1 MGLIGTSIRRPVLTS
16 AIIIILILLGFYSF
30 TQSGV
35 ALLPTVDIPVVL
47 VRVSYRGASP
57 LEVERQIVEP
67 IEDAVSTVEG
77 VDEINGYALEG
88 SAFVV
93 AVLTYETD
101 VTQATMDIST
111 RVKAITNTLPDDADE
126 PVVDKFDINAQPFMI
141 LVAKSDLPSYLTK
154 NIAEDQVAKRLT
166 QITGMAN
173 VDVSGGREREIHL
186 DASPEDLI
194 TYNANLRQLASLV
207 VGTNFNSPSGSIAQ
221 GLKETSVRVVGEP
234 SVPDELGRIGVP
246 LGEGK
251 TVRLDRIV
259 EVRDTLAEE
268 RNRARH
274 DGEDAVLM
282 ELIARPNAN
291 IVKVARQVRA
301 DLDRIRPSLQG
312 SIDLEVVYD
321 SSEFVDEA
329 VKNVIRDMAIGTV
342 LTALVLFLFLQQFGA
357 TVAVAISM
365 PAAIIGTFI
374 PMYLFGF
381 TLNVMSTLG
390 LAISVGVLVNNAIL
404 VLENIYRYRELGK
417 GPKEAAEIGT
427 REIEAAVLSTTATNL
442 GVFIPVAFMGG
453 IVGQF
458 FYQFALTVVFATLFS
473 LWGAFTVTP
482 MVAARIGKGVHTVS
496 RPAKILTGWWQ
507 WIFRSIETVHEE
519 LVPRCVRHPF
529 LTLAFFALLVGV
541 SAFFGRNIGFEF
553 FPRVDEG
560 VVLTRLELSS
570 SASLEATDAIVR
582 RVEASLMK
590 KPYVESI
597 STSVGGG
604 RRLGGLNTGSVRAYL
619 VDEEKRPSAFSIAS
633 QLRQEFASLPDTDVT
648 VNVSSGRGGGG
659 GKPVQV
665 TLTGQDLDVL
675 DRISGELLEKLRG
688 VRGLV
693 DLGTDWE
700 VGRYELRLYPDHN
713 KLASLKVSLDDVASE
728 LRGYLSG
735 INAGVFREEGFEY
748 DILIQLGE
756 RWRDSPSRISD
767 LPVWTPGGFVPLR
780 EMTEIRMEQGP
791 TAIYRLDRQRKI
803 TIEAD
808 TANRSVGEV
817 FRDIRPIVDEM
828 EIPPGYRFVYEGDIE
843 SIRENFMRLGIA
855 FGMAALLTFL
865 LIAGIIES
873 YLFALIIMLTVPLS
887 IIGVVPVLLVTET
900 TLSIY
905 GLLGMVMLVG
915 LVVNNAIIV
924 IDYAEL
930 LRKEGKHPKDAV
942 LEAVSVR
949 LRPIIMADVTT
960 LIAMLPLALGL
971 GAGGQYRAPLA
982 IVLIGGLLAGGTM
995 ALFLIP
1001 PIYALVWEL
1010 KDRFKRRFLHA

>member
-16 AIIIILILLGFYSF
+16 AIIIILILLGLYSF

-35 ALLPTVDIPVVL
+35 ALLPTLDIPVVL
-47 VRVSYRGASP
+47 VRVTYRGASP

-67 IEDAVSTVEG
+67 IENAVSTVEG
-77 VDEINGYALEG
+77 VDEINGYAMEG
-88 SAFVV
+88 TAFVV

-141 LVAKSDLPSYLTK
+141 LVAKSDLPPYLTK
-154 NIAEDQVAKRLT
+154 NIAEDRVAKRLT

-186 DASPEDLI
+186 QADPEKLI
-194 TYNANLRQLASLV
+194 AHRVNMRQIASLV
-207 VGTNFNSPSGSIAQ
+207 RRANFNSPSGSIAQ
-221 GLKETSVRVVGEP
+221 GLKETSVRIVGEP
-234 SVPDELGRIGVP
+234 AAPEEIGGIGVP
-246 LGEGK
+246 MGDGRA
-251 TVRLDRIV
+251 VRLDRIV
-259 EVRDTLAEE
+259 DVRDTLAEE

-274 DGEDAVLM
+274 DGEDAVLL

-291 IVKVARQVRA
+291 IVKLAREVRA
-301 DLDRIRPSLQG
+301 DLEEIRPSLQG
-312 SIDLEVVYD
+312 SIVLDVIYD

-329 VKNVIRDMAIGTV
+329 VRNVIRDMIIGTV

-357 TVAVAISM
+357 TIAVAISM
-365 PAAIIGTFI
+365 PASIIGTFI

-417 GPKEAAEIGT
+417 DPVTAAELGT

-453 IVGQF
+453 MVGQF

-496 RPAKILTGWWQ
+496 RPARILTGWWQ
-507 WIFRSIETVHEE
+507 WIFRSIEVVHEE
-519 LVPRCVRHPF
+519 VVPRCVRHPYITF
-529 LTLAFFALLVGV
+529 VFFSMLVATA
-541 SAFFGRNIGFEF
+541 AFFGRDIGFEF
-553 FPRVDEG
+553 FPRIDEG
-560 VVLTRLELSS
+560 VILARVELSS
-570 SASLEATDAIVR
+570 SASLEATDSIVR
-582 RVEASLMK
+582 RVESSLLA

-619 VDEEKRPSAFSIAS
+619 VDEEGRPSAFSIAS
-633 QLRQEFASLPDTDVT
+633 QLRREFASLPDTDIT

-659 GKPVQV
+659 RKPVRV
-665 TLTGQDLDVL
+665 TLTGPDLDML
-675 DRISGELLEKLRG
+675 DRISQELLEKLRG
-688 VRGLV
+688 VPGLV

-700 VGRYELRLYPDHN
+700 VGRYELRLAPRHN
-713 KLASLKVSLDDVASE
+713 RLAAMNVSLEDVAEE

-735 INAGVFREEGFEY
+735 IDAGVFREEGFEY
-748 DILIQLGE
+748 SILVQLSE
-756 RWRDSPSRISD
+756 KWRESPSRVPD
-767 LPVWTPGGFVPLR
+767 LPVWTPRGFVPVR
-780 EMTEIRMEQGP
+780 EMAEISMEQGP

-803 TIEAD
+803 TVEAD
-808 TANRSVGEV
+808 TADRSVGEV
-817 FRDIRPIVDEM
+817 FQDIRPIVDD
-828 EIPPGYRFVYEGDIE
+828 INLPPGYSFVYEGDIQN
-843 SIRENFMRLGIA
+843 IQENFARLGVA

-865 LIAGIIES
+865 MIAGIIES
-873 YLFALIIMLTVPLS
+873 YLFSLIIMLTVPLS
-887 IIGVVPVLLVTET
+887 VIGVVPVLLVTQT

-924 IDYAEL
+924 VDYAEL
-930 LRKEGKHPKDAV
+930 LRKEGKPPKDAV
-942 LEAVSVR
+942 LEAVAVR

-1001 PIYALVWEL
+1001 PIYALVWDL
-1010 KDRFKRRFLHA
+1010 KDRFGRRFLHA